1 MTPLRQKFLRLWDTD
16 LSYAEI
22 ARHLV
27 VSERQLYKMR
37 IELNLPRRK
46 RGRRKM

>member
-1 MTPLRQKFLRLWDTD
+1 MTPLRQRFEKLWDTD
-16 LSYAEI
+16 LTYAEI

-37 IELNLPRRK
+37 IELGLPNRK
-46 RGRRKM
+46 RGRKKL